1 MAITNTGARFN
12 ATAIQNGLYEFY
24 LPGFRMN
31 MKDPEK
37 HYFMN
42 AIEGNGYI
50 SISGKYAVYGLQSS
64 VMGGAGAISDTG
76 DYKDPDT
83 SDKDRQ
89 LVYMKNL
96 QANASIDLKTIA
108 AGKKGDGAFD
118 DALANEM
125 STMLISA
132 TKDKARQMF
141 TTETGTIDT
150 VKTTVTTQDFTASGG
165 IGLVMNSV
173 NRFEKGYRV
182 DIYDGV
188 TLKADEMR
196 IVDIDRSAVKI
207 YLESTSYTTET
218 VNALTVTAGFL
229 VINSGAKGY
238 EITGLEA
245 ALYGSSGNDDTYHGI
260 DRTTNKWYVAEKY
273 AHDASALDEAILREA
288 KDGVDI
294 NGYGVCDLMVARHEV
309 VRGYETELTTLKRY
323 SETGTKTLAGGYKA
337 LLHDDQPF
345 VKDRDSSVGYV
356 YGINKSTFEKP
367 TYEEWTFDDF
377 DGNIFKFTGGP
388 RYTFR
393 MIEFCNITT
402 DNPRSN
408 FVITNVLDA

>member
-1 MAITNTGARFN
+1 
-12 ATAIQNGLYEFY
+12 
-24 LPGFRMN
+24 
-31 MKDPEK
+31 
-37 HYFMN
+37 
-42 AIEGNGYI
+42 
-50 SISGKYAVYGLQSS
+50 
-64 VMGGAGAISDTG
+64 
-76 DYKDPDT
+76 
-83 SDKDRQ
+83 
-89 LVYMKNL
+89 
-96 QANASIDLKTIA
+96 
-108 AGKKGDGAFD
+108 
-118 DALANEM
+118 
-125 STMLISA
+125 MLISA

-402 DNPRSN
+402 
-408 FVITNVLDA
+408 IEL

>member
-12 ATAIQNGLYEFY
+12 ATSIQNALYEFY

-31 MKDPEK
+31 IKDPEK

-42 AIEGNGYI
+42 ALEGLGYT
-50 SISGKYAVYGLQSS
+50 SISGKYAVYGLQKG
-64 VMGGAGAISDTG
+64 VQGGAGAISDTG

-83 SDKDRQ
+83 AGKVRQ

-108 AGKKGDGAFD
+108 AGKIDGSFD
-118 DALANEM
+118 DALASEM

-150 VKTTVTTQDFTASGG
+150 VKTTVTSQDFTASGG
-165 IGLVMNSV
+165 VALVMNSV
-173 NRFEKGYRV
+173 DRFEIGYRV
-182 DIYDGV
+182 DIYDGA
-188 TLKADEMR
+188 TLKADEMKV
-196 IVDIDRSAVKI
+196 VDVDRAGVKI
-207 YLESTSYTTET
+207 YLESTSYTDET
-218 VNALTVTAGFL
+218 VNSLTVTAGFL

-245 ALYGSSGNDDTYHGI
+245 ALYGSSGDTDTYHSI
-260 DRTTNKWYVAEKY
+260 DRTTNKWYVAEKH
-273 AHDASALDEAILREA
+273 AHDGTALDEAILRDA
-288 KDGVDI
+288 KDGVDV
-294 NGYGVCDLMVARHEV
+294 NGYGVCDLMVARHKV
-309 VRGYETELTTLKRY
+309 VKGYETELTSLKRY
-323 SETGTKTLAGGYKA
+323 AELGVKSLEGGYKA
-337 LLHDDQPF
+337 LNHDGQPF

-356 YGINKSTFEKP
+356 YGINKSTWEKP
-367 TYEEWTFDDF
+367 TYAEWDFDDF
-377 DGNIFKFTGGP
+377 DGSIFKFTGGP

-393 MIEFCNITT
+393 MIEFCNMTT

-408 FVITNVLDA
+408 FVITNVLES